1 MDRPNFNMIWLN
13 HACKLSKVGGKIDP
27 RGKATKELL
36 HESISLDMRRPVLT
50 IPGRKMHYKFMA
62 AEAYWIL
69 TGDDKVEG
77 IAPYNKRIS
86 EFSDDGEK
94 FFGAYGPKIIDQL
107 PYVVQKLKE
116 DPFSRQAGLTIWR
129 ENPPATKDVP
139 CTISVFF
146 SIRDGLLHAH
156 ANMRSSDIWLG
167 IPYDAFN
174 FSMLGH
180 LVCCRLNA
188 CREKNQ
194 GVVRPGTLTITMTSS
209 HLYVENEEAL
219 TELAKVAAKDIIIGV
234 LANEKPKFMEE
245 RQPST
250 PSVLYAREDMLM
262 KTLKELRETSPG
274 DPLRWWEGEE

>member
-1 MDRPNFNMIWLN
+1 MVN
-13 HACKLSKVGGKIDP
+13 
-27 RGKATKELL
+27 
-36 HESISLDMRRPVLT
+36 
-50 IPGRKMHYKFMA
+50 
-62 AEAYWIL
+62 
-69 TGDDKVEG
+69 
-77 IAPYNKRIS
+77 
-86 EFSDDGEK
+86 
-94 FFGAYGPKIIDQL
+94 
-107 PYVVQKLKE
+107 
-116 DPFSRQAGLTIWR
+116 
-129 ENPPATKDVP
+129 
-139 CTISVFF
+139 ISVFF
-146 SIRDGLLHAH
+146 SIRDELLHVH

-250 PSVLYAREDMLM
+250 PSVLYVREDILM
-262 KTLKELRETSPG
+262 QTLKELRETSPG